1 MAEFGAGVDKSMQ
14 EVLDK
19 TKISADQFESVDLI
33 PFQIL
38 LLVLLI
44 MFQTVEMASLMLLN
58 TELAVE
64 TIAFHKLDK

>member
-1 MAEFGAGVDKSMQ
+1 M
-14 EVLDK
+14 
-19 TKISADQFESVDLI
+19 FESVDLI

-64 TIAFHKLDK
+64 TIAFHKLDR